1 MAILKIS
8 KHWSCLF
15 FSLFA
20 FILLKKRC
28 TLLGKIHRSTCLMV
42 YKIDCSKLSHFLEVH
57 AKEHGSNKQTASKA
71 CALSLTRQLYHYGCI
86 EAYTGEK
93 KKKDRPKTA
102 PFSVEV
108 SDELKDKL
116 AETCM
121 VFQLV
126 PNLIVSSKTH
136 HQSMIHKKCCV
147 MCTCIV
153 YRRHTQYTICWGTN
167 TQ

>member
-8 KHWSCLF
+8 KHWGCLF
-15 FSLFA
+15 FFFVCLH
-20 FILLKKRC
+20 FIKKRC

-153 YRRHTQYTICWGTN
+153 YRTHTQYTIFWGTN